1 MSPQWHLAVGASQIV
16 WAQRREVLC
25 PSIFNEL
32 RLEGGILTAHGASEF
47 QRIEVRLVVFSEET
61 VSSEVQTKSRF
72 STSHGALD
80 LEGHDNMP
88 FAVC

>member
-1 MSPQWHLAVGASQIV
+1 MPFNFQRTPLFQATKAS
-16 WAQRREVLC
+16 LSC
-25 PSIFNEL
+25 
-32 RLEGGILTAHGASEF
+32 LEGGILTAHGASEF

-61 VSSEVQTKSRF
+61 VSSEVQTKSSF

-80 LEGHDNMP
+80 LKGHDNMP